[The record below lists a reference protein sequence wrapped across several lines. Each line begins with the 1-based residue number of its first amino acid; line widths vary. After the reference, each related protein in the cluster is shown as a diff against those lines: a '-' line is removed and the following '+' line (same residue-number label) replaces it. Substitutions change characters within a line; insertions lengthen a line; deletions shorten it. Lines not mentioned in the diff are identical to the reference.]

1 MQKGILA
8 CSCRRSDAIL
18 WKGID
23 KAGAVAMSVVSLRG
37 FSLRRD
43 ASNGERAGE
52 AAPSVFYFPANT
64 FRIFHQKNPLHVDR
78 LIVFSVYYKG
88 IIAMRGRFIF

>member
-1 MQKGILA
+1 
-8 CSCRRSDAIL
+8 
-18 WKGID
+18 
-23 KAGAVAMSVVSLRG
+23 MSVVSLRG